1 MVYSPSVYSANR
13 EESQQLI
20 IMAQVWQ
27 IVLFFKKGLNH
38 LSRAK
43 INYFNKIGNDEN
55 FKLHSKQYKKYIKC
69 LQSRIRNKYS
79 LYTAK
84 YITKYI
90 KKVGSSPPKTKQRNL
105 QKTPETKATKI
116 AL

>member
-1 MVYSPSVYSANR
+1 M
-13 EESQQLI
+13 
-20 IMAQVWQ
+20 
-27 IVLFFKKGLNH
+27 LFFKKGLNH

-90 KKVGSSPPKTKQRNL
+90 KKVGLPL
-105 QKTPETKATKI
+105 QKQNKGTFKKPQKQKQPKLLYKKEKHHFLTMI
-116 AL
+116 HC